1 MLVSMDTAP
10 SRALGRDVGGDVV
23 VIGAGPAGMMAAE
36 VLATAGITVTLVDG
50 MRSPGRKLL
59 LAGRGGLNL
68 THSEPM
74 DVMLTRYGSASAP
87 LASAITGFG
96 PTQLRAWSHGLGQPT
111 FVGSS
116 GRVFPQSM
124 RATPLLRAWL
134 HRLDDLGVERITG
147 ARFHGWSSAG
157 VPQFDSIT
165 VGQRPVLLALGG
177 ASWPGT
183 GSDGGW
189 VDAVRAL
196 GIRVNPLRAA
206 NSGFVVEWS
215 PLMAQRFAGEP
226 VKNVALTFAEHSVRG
241 ELMISARGIEGGAVY
256 ALSSALRA
264 AIDERGPV
272 QVLVDLRPDVSVER
286 LVDRLGH
293 ARNGQS
299 RANSLRKAAGVAPV
313 GVALMREAHRQLPAD
328 PHTLAAL
335 VKAVPLTLT
344 AVMPIARAISSAG
357 GIALDEVDDTWML
370 RTLPGTFVAGE
381 MLDWDAP
388 TGGYLLQATFATAVA
403 AAHGMLKWLDAHPPE
418 RR

>member
-1 MLVSMDTAP
+1 MLVGMETTP
-10 SRALGRDVGGDVV
+10 SRDVGGVVV

-36 VLATAGITVTLVDG
+36 VMATAGVSVTLVDG
-50 MRSPGRKLL
+50 MRAPGRKFL

-68 THSEPM
+68 THSEPV
-74 DVMLTRYGSASAP
+74 DAMLTRYGSASAQ

-96 PTQLRAWSHGLGQPT
+96 PTELRAWSEGLGQPT

-134 HRLDDLGVERITG
+134 HRLDDLGIQRITG

-157 VPQFDSIT
+157 VPQFDDIT
-165 VGQRPVLLALGG
+165 VGHRPVLLALGG

-183 GSDGGW
+183 GSEGGW
-189 VDAVRAL
+189 VDSVRAL

-206 NSGFVVEWS
+206 NSGFEVEWS
-215 PLMAQRFAGEP
+215 PVMAQRFAGEP

-256 ALSSALRA
+256 ALSSALWA
-264 AIDERGPV
+264 AIDEQGPV
-272 QVLVDLRPDVSVER
+272 QVLVDLRPDVSVEWLADR
-286 LVDRLGH
+286 LVHSRH
-293 ARNGQS
+293 GQTQS
-299 RANSLRKAAGVAPV
+299 NSLRKAAGVSPV
-313 GVALMREAHRQLPAD
+313 GVALMREAHRQLPTDA
-328 PHTLAAL
+328 HTLAAL
-335 VKAVPLTLT
+335 VKAVPVMLT
-344 AVMPIARAISSAG
+344 AVMPIARAISTAG
-357 GIALDEVDDTWML
+357 GIALNEIDDTWML
-370 RTLPGTFVAGE
+370 RKLPGTFVAGE

-403 AAHGMLKWLDAHPPE
+403 AAQGMLRWLDAHQPE
-418 RR
+418 RH

>member
-1 MLVSMDTAP
+1 METAP
-10 SRALGRDVGGDVV
+10 SRDVGGDVV

-36 VLATAGITVTLVDG
+36 VMATAGVGVTLVDG
-50 MRSPGRKLL
+50 MRAPGRKFL

-68 THSEPM
+68 THSEPV
-74 DVMLTRYGSASAP
+74 DAMLTRYGSSSAR
-87 LASAITGFG
+87 LASAVTGFG
-96 PTQLRAWSHGLGQPT
+96 PTELRAWSEGLGQPT

-116 GRVFPQSM
+116 GRVFPHSM

-134 HRLDDLGVERITG
+134 HRLDDLGVQRITG

-157 VPQFDSIT
+157 VPQFDNIT
-165 VGQRPVLLALGG
+165 VGHRPVLLALGG

-189 VDAVRAL
+189 VDAIRAR
-196 GIRVNPLRAA
+196 GVAVNQLRAA

-264 AIDERGPV
+264 AIDEQGPV
-272 QVLVDLRPDVSVER
+272 QVLVDLRPDVSVEWLADR
-286 LVDRLGH
+286 LVHSRH
-293 ARNGQS
+293 GQTQS
-299 RANSLRKAAGVAPV
+299 NSLRKAAGVSPV
-313 GVALMREAHRQLPAD
+313 GVALMREANRQLPTDA
-328 PHTLAAL
+328 HTLAAL
-335 VKAVPLTLT
+335 VKAVPVMLT

-357 GIALDEVDDTWML
+357 GIALDEIDDTWML
-370 RTLPGTFVAGE
+370 RKLPGTFVAGE

-403 AAHGMLKWLDAHPPE
+403 AAQGMLRWLDAHQPE
-418 RR
+418 RH

>member
-1 MLVSMDTAP
+1 MLVNMETAR
-10 SRALGRDVGGDVV
+10 SRDVGGDVV

-36 VLATAGITVTLVDG
+36 VMATAGVSVTLVDR
-50 MRSPGRKLL
+50 MRAPGRKLL

-68 THSEPM
+68 THAEP
-74 DVMLTRYGSASAP
+74 VEELLTRYGPASVRLSA
-87 LASAITGFG
+87 AIAEFG
-96 PTQLRAWSHGLGQPT
+96 PTELRAWSHGLGQPT

-116 GRVFPQSM
+116 GRVFPQAM

-134 HRLDDLGVERITG
+134 HRLDDLGVARIMG

-157 VPQFDSIT
+157 APQFDAIT
-165 VGQRPVLLALGG
+165 VGHCPVLLALGG

-189 VDAVRAL
+189 VDSIRAL

-215 PLMAQRFAGEP
+215 ALVIERFAGEP
-226 VKNVALTFAEHSVRG
+226 VKNVALTFAGHTVRG

-264 AIDERGPV
+264 AIDEWGPV
-272 QVLVDLRPDVSVER
+272 QVLVDLRPDVSVEWLAER
-286 LVDRLGH
+286 LVHTR
-293 ARNGQS
+293 AGQS
-299 RANSLRKAAGVAPV
+299 RSTSLRKAAGVSPG
-313 GVALMREAHRQLPAD
+313 GVALMREAHRHLPTDA
-328 PHTLAAL
+328 HTLAAL
-335 VKAVPLTLT
+335 VKAVPVTLT

-357 GIALDEVDDTWML
+357 GIVLDEVDDTWML
-370 RTLPGTFVAGE
+370 RKLPGTFVAGE
-381 MLDWDAP
+381 MLDWDAT

-403 AAHGMLKWLDAHPPE
+403 AANGVLKWLDAHPPE
-418 RR
+418 NH